1 MPPKKGTTSK
11 HRTDSLEAQLTGGT
25 PPLLI
30 PPPPWWEPITVEG
43 VDAYL
48 ATFEVKVMQRPG
60 DRPATEQDIADFK
73 AKLRADAIARI
84 PVLLAHRA
92 RMAEIK
98 AASEAQPKPP
108 RQPAPTDQVE
118 IDVDHGTL
126 LDHDARRRE
135 QQLRDAWREQYE
147 GPDPGDRPSHARG

>member
-30 PPPPWWEPITVEG
+30 PPPPWWELITVEE

-60 DRPATEQDIADFK
+60 DRPATEQDIAEFK

-84 PVLLAHRA
+84 PVLLAHRE
-92 RMAEIK
+92 RMAAVK
-98 AASEAQPKPP
+98 AADEAERQTRPLRPAAQPDPYNP
-108 RQPAPTDQVE
+108 EP
-118 IDVDHGTL
+118 VDYVDPET
-126 LDHDARRRE
+126 RRRE
-135 QQLRDAWREQYE
+135 QSLRDAWYRDQ
-147 GPDPGDRPSHARG
+147 GPDPDDRQRVARG